1 MSVMNILLVL
11 AGAIAVFR
19 VALIVRKARNDRPD
33 DWDERL
39 VKNLRAQGGDPFS
52 PYEVDFF
59 FDLPDAGACETVAA
73 ALRSDDY
80 TVDFRQLE
88 PDLGVSYTL
97 HARKRIRV
105 SVPDM
110 QGLTRSFSA
119 LAAQHGGHYD
129 GWVTAGISREAL
141 KRR

>member
-11 AGAIAVFR
+11 AGALAAYR
-19 VALIVRKARNDRPD
+19 VLMIVRRIRSEQAD

-59 FDLPDAGACETVAA
+59 FDLPDAAACEKVSA
-73 ALRSDDY
+73 ALQAEAY
-80 TVDFRQLE
+80 AVDFRQLE

-97 HARKRIRV
+97 HARKKIRV
-105 SVPDM
+105 SIPDM
-110 QGLTRSFSA
+110 QGLTRQFKA
-119 LAAQHGGHYD
+119 LAAQYGGQYD
-129 GWVTAGISREAL
+129 GWITAGISREAL

>member
-1 MSVMNILLVL
+1 MSVMNVLLVL
-11 AGAIAVFR
+11 AGAIAAYRIVI
-19 VALIVRKARNDRPD
+19 IVRKARSDQPD

-59 FDLPDAGACETVAA
+59 FDLPDAAACQQVSA
-73 ALRSDDY
+73 ALQVEAYSVDY
-80 TVDFRQLE
+80 RQLE

-97 HARKRIRV
+97 HARKQIRV

-110 QGLTRSFSA
+110 QGLTRSFRA
-119 LAAQHGGHYD
+119 LAAQHGGRYD

-141 KRR
+141 KRK

>member
-1 MSVMNILLVL
+1 MSVTNLLLVL
-11 AGAIAVFR
+11 AAAIAAYR
-19 VALIVRKARNDRPD
+19 VYLIMRNARNAQQD

-59 FDLPDAGACETVAA
+59 FDLPDAAACEQVATT
-73 ALRSDDY
+73 LRAESY
-80 TVDFRQLE
+80 EVDFRQLE
-88 PDLGVSYTL
+88 PDRGVSYTL
-97 HARKRIRV
+97 HARKKIRV

-110 QGLTRSFSA
+110 QGLTRTLGA
-119 LAAQHGGHYD
+119 LAAQHGGRYD

-141 KRR
+141 ARK

>member
-11 AGAIAVFR
+11 AGALAAYRVFM
-19 VALIVRKARNDRPD
+19 IVRKVRAEQQD

-39 VKNLRAQGGDPFS
+39 VKHLRAQGGDPFS

-59 FDLPDAGACETVAA
+59 FDLPDAAACEQVSA
-73 ALRSDDY
+73 ALQVEAYAVDY
-80 TVDFRQLE
+80 RQLDPE
-88 PDLGVSYTL
+88 LGVSYTL
-97 HARKRIRV
+97 HARKKIRV

-110 QGLTRSFSA
+110 QGLTRKFAA
-119 LAAQHGGHYD
+119 LSAQHGGQYD

>member
-1 MSVMNILLVL
+1 MSLLDLLLVL
-11 AGAIAVFR
+11 AAAIAAFR
-19 VALIVRKARNDRPD
+19 VFIIVRNLRGAQED

-59 FDLPDAGACETVAA
+59 FDLPDAPACEAVATT
-73 ALRSDDY
+73 LRADGY
-80 TVDFRQLE
+80 EVDFRQLE
-88 PDLGVSYTL
+88 PDRGVTFTL
-97 HARKRIRV
+97 HGRKKIRV

-110 QGLTRSFSA
+110 QGLTRSLGA
-119 LAAQHGGHYD
+119 LAAQHGGRYD

-141 KRR
+141 VRK

>member
-1 MSVMNILLVL
+1 MSVLNILLVL
-11 AGAIAVFR
+11 AGAIAAFR
-19 VALIVRKARNDRPD
+19 VFIVVRNMRSAQQD

-59 FDLPDAGACETVAA
+59 FDLPGAAACEQVAA
-73 ALRSDDY
+73 VLRGESY
-80 TVDFRQLE
+80 EVDFRQLE
-88 PDLGVSYTL
+88 PDRGVSYTL
-97 HARKRIRV
+97 HARKKIRV

-110 QGLTRSFSA
+110 QGLTHSLGA
-119 LAAQHGGHYD
+119 LAAQHGGRYD

-141 KRR
+141 ARK